1 MSSKGEIMLYPQSN
15 LKRELIDLN
24 GIWNFKL
31 DNRNVDINEAPV
43 KKLEDTIVMPVPAS
57 YNDLS
62 EDIKVRNHV
71 GKVWYEREFYVP
83 EHWNGKRIVLRFG
96 SVTHYGKVWVN
107 GQYVMEHSGGY
118 TPFEGDISSYVNFDK
133 KNRVTVVVD
142 NILDFSTTPIGK
154 MEGKNLDYYF
164 DFFNYSGIHRP
175 VKIYTT
181 SKEYIEDITI
191 TTDVKNEIGI
201 VNYNVETIGPDNVKV
216 SIIDEDGSVVALSS
230 AGIKGSLELAN
241 PKLWQPG
248 NAYLYTL
255 HVELTDS
262 KGTVLDVY
270 EEEFGI
276 RTVEVKGK
284 DFLINGKPFYF
295 KGFGKHED
303 IDINGR
309 GFNEVANI
317 KDFSLMKW
325 IGANS
330 FRTSHYPYSEEMMR
344 LADREGIVVIDETAA
359 VGLHI
364 NLMGAIMG
372 GGAKRTTWE
381 QVQTQES
388 HAQAIKELIK
398 RDKNHPSVVMWS
410 IANEPAGDE
419 EGAYEY
425 FKPLA
430 DLTKE
435 LDPTRPLTIVSFQTA
450 TPSRDLIHSLCDV
463 FCLNRYY
470 GWYTQSGDLEAAEEV
485 LRGEL
490 KEWWETSQKPII
502 LTEFGTDTL
511 HGLTA
516 TVPVMWTE
524 EYQIEFLKMYHKVF
538 DELDH
543 VIGEH
548 VWNFADFATKEGII
562 RVGGNKKGVFTRDR
576 KPKKSAY
583 LLRER
588 YNKLP
593 DFIES
598 N

>member
-1 MSSKGEIMLYPQSN
+1 MLYPQNN
-15 LKRELIDLN
+15 LKRELMELN
-24 GIWNFKL
+24 GLWNFKL
-31 DNRNVDINEAPV
+31 HDDQGDCNEVPL
-43 KKLEDTIVMPVPAS
+43 KKLEDTILMSVPAS

-62 EDIKVRNHV
+62 ENPKVKNHV
-71 GKVWYEREFYVP
+71 GKVWYEREFYIP

-96 SVTHYGKVWVN
+96 SVTHYGKVWIN
-107 GQYVMEHSGGY
+107 GQYVMEHAGGY
-118 TPFEGDISSYVNFDK
+118 TPFEEDISPYVSFDK
-133 KNRVTVVVD
+133 KNRVTVMVD
-142 NILDFSTTPIGK
+142 NILDFTTTPIGK

-181 SKEYIEDITI
+181 AKDYIQDITI
-191 TTDVKNEIGI
+191 VTDLKQEKGI
-201 VNYNVETIGPDNVKV
+201 VHYDIEASGPQTVKV
-216 SIIDEDGSVVALSS
+216 SVVDEEGQVVASS
-230 AGIKGSLELAN
+230 SSGVRGSIEIKN
-241 PKLWQPG
+241 PTLWQPG

-255 HVELTDS
+255 LVELINPD
-262 KGTVLDVY
+262 GTVVDIY

-276 RTVEVKGK
+276 RTVEVRGK

-303 IDINGR
+303 TELNGR

-330 FRTSHYPYSEEMMR
+330 FRTAHYPYSEEIMR
-344 LADREGIVVIDETAA
+344 QADREGIVVIDETAA

-364 NLMGAIMG
+364 NLLGAIMG
-372 GGAKRTTWE
+372 GADKRTTWE
-381 QVQTQES
+381 QVQTHES
-388 HAQAIKELIK
+388 HAQAIRELIK
-398 RDKNHPSVVMWS
+398 RDKNHPCVVMWS

-425 FKPLA
+425 FKPLV

-435 LDPTRPLTIVSFQTA
+435 LDSTRPVTIVSFQTA
-450 TPSRDLIHSLCDV
+450 TPKRDLIYSLIDV

-470 GWYTQSGDLEAAEEV
+470 GWYTQSGDLKAAEEA
-485 LRGEL
+485 LRSEL
-490 KEWWETSQKPII
+490 TEWWETDQKPII
-502 LTEFGTDTL
+502 ITEFGADTM
-511 HGLTA
+511 HGMTS

-524 EYQIEFLKMYHKVF
+524 EFQVEFLKMYHKVF

-576 KPKKSAY
+576 KPKKAAY
-583 LLRER
+583 LLHER
-588 YNKLP
+588 YNQLP
-593 DFIES
+593 DFIDI
-598 N
+598 NK

>member
-1 MSSKGEIMLYPQSN
+1 M
-15 LKRELIDLN
+15 DLN
-24 GIWNFKL
+24 GLWNFKL
-31 DNRNVDINEAPV
+31 HDDQGDCNEVPL
-43 KKLEDTIVMPVPAS
+43 KKLEDTILMSVPAS

-62 EDIKVRNHV
+62 ENPKVKNHV
-71 GKVWYEREFYVP
+71 GKVWYEREFYIP

-96 SVTHYGKVWVN
+96 SVTHYGEVWIN
-107 GQYVMEHSGGY
+107 GQYVMEHAGGY
-118 TPFEGDISSYVNFDK
+118 TPFEEDISPYVSFDK
-133 KNRVTVVVD
+133 KNRVTVMVD
-142 NILDFSTTPIGK
+142 NILDFTTTPIGK

-175 VKIYTT
+175 VKVYTT
-181 SKEYIEDITI
+181 SKEFIEDITI
-191 TTDVKNEIGI
+191 TTDVKQEMGI
-201 VNYNVETIGPDNVKV
+201 VHYDIEAAGSQNVKV
-216 SIIDEDGSVVALSS
+216 SVVDEEGQVVANSS
-230 AGIKGSLELAN
+230 GVKGSLEVKN
-241 PKLWQPG
+241 PTLWQPG

-255 HVELTDS
+255 LVELMNHD
-262 KGTVLDVY
+262 GTVVDVY

-276 RTVEVKGK
+276 RTVEVRGK

-303 IDINGR
+303 SELNGR

-330 FRTSHYPYSEEMMR
+330 FRTAHYPYSEEIMR
-344 LADREGIVVIDETAA
+344 QADREGIVVIDETAA

-364 NLMGAIMG
+364 NLLGAIMG
-372 GGAKRTTWE
+372 GADKRTTWE
-381 QVQTQES
+381 QVQTHES
-388 HAQAIKELIK
+388 HAQAIRELIK
-398 RDKNHPSVVMWS
+398 RDKNHPCVVMWS

-425 FKPLA
+425 FKPLV

-435 LDPTRPLTIVSFQTA
+435 LDSTRPVTIVSFQTA
-450 TPSRDLIHSLCDV
+450 TPKRDLIYSLIDV

-470 GWYTQSGDLEAAEEV
+470 GWYTQSGDLEAAEEA
-485 LRGEL
+485 LRSEL
-490 KEWWETSQKPII
+490 TEWWETDQKPII
-502 LTEFGTDTL
+502 ITEFGADTM
-511 HGLTA
+511 HGMTSTIPA
-516 TVPVMWTE
+516 MWTE
-524 EYQIEFLKMYHKVF
+524 EFQVEFLKMYHKVF

-576 KPKKSAY
+576 KPKKAAY
-583 LLRER
+583 LLHER
-588 YNKLP
+588 YNQLP
-593 DFIES
+593 DFIPH
-598 N
+598 

>member
-1 MSSKGEIMLYPQSN
+1 MLYPQCN
-15 LKRELIDLN
+15 LKREIIDLS

-31 DNRNVDINEAPV
+31 DDGSIDHTKSHVN
-43 KKLEDTIVMPVPAS
+43 KLEKTIVMTVPAS

-62 EDIKVRNHV
+62 EDPKVKKHV
-71 GKVWYEREFYVP
+71 GKVWYEREFYIP
-83 EHWNGKRIVLRFG
+83 DHLNGKRIILRFG

-107 GQYVMEHSGGY
+107 GQYVMEHAGGY
-118 TPFEGDISSYVNFDK
+118 TPFEGDISNYVSFDK

-142 NILDFSTTPIGK
+142 NVLDFTTTPIGR
-154 MEGKNLDYYF
+154 MEGKNLDYFF

-175 VKIYTT
+175 VKLYTT

-191 TTDVKNEIGI
+191 ITDVKQGNGI
-201 VNYNVETIGPDNVKV
+201 VNYDVETVGSENVKV
-216 SIIDEDGSVVALSS
+216 SVVDEDGNVIAQS
-230 AGIKGSLELAN
+230 AGIKGSIKIKDPRRWE
-241 PKLWQPG
+241 PG

-255 HVELTDS
+255 NVQLADNE
-262 KGTVLDVY
+262 GTIIDHY
-270 EEEFGI
+270 EEQFGI

-284 DFLINGKPFYF
+284 NFLINGKPFYF

-303 IDINGR
+303 TELNGR
-309 GFNEVANI
+309 GLNEVANI

-325 IGANS
+325 LGANS
-330 FRTSHYPYSEEMMR
+330 FRTAHYPYSEEIMR

-372 GGAKRTTWE
+372 GVAKRTTWE
-381 QVQTQES
+381 QVQTHES
-388 HAQAIKELIK
+388 HAQAISELIK

-425 FKPLA
+425 FKPLV

-450 TPSRDLIHSLCDV
+450 TPKTDLIHSLCDV

-470 GWYTQSGDLEAAEEV
+470 GWYTQSGDLEAAEEQ

-490 KEWWETSQKPII
+490 KEWWQTSEKPII
-502 LTEFGTDTL
+502 ITEFGVDTM
-511 HGLTA
+511 HGLTS
-516 TVPVMWTE
+516 TVPTMWTE
-524 EYQIEFLKMYHKVF
+524 EFQVEFLKMYHKVF

-548 VWNFADFATKEGII
+548 VWNFADFATKDGII

-576 KPKKSAY
+576 KPKKAAF
-583 LLRER
+583 LLHER
-588 YNKLP
+588 YNKMP
-593 DFIES
+593 DFIDLK
-598 N
+598 

>member
-1 MSSKGEIMLYPQSN
+1 MLYPQNN
-15 LKRELIDLN
+15 LKRELIELN
-24 GIWNFKL
+24 GLWNFKL
-31 DNRNVDINEAPV
+31 HDDQGDCNEVPL
-43 KKLEDTIVMPVPAS
+43 KKLEDTILMSVPAS

-62 EDIKVRNHV
+62 ENPKVKNHV
-71 GKVWYEREFYVP
+71 GKVWYEREFYIP

-96 SVTHYGKVWVN
+96 SVTHYGKVWIN
-107 GQYVMEHSGGY
+107 GQYVMEHAGGY
-118 TPFEGDISSYVNFDK
+118 TPFEKDISPYVSFDK
-133 KNRVTVVVD
+133 KNRVTVMVD
-142 NILDFSTTPIGK
+142 NILDFTTTPIGK

-181 SKEYIEDITI
+181 AKEYIRDITI
-191 TTDVKNEIGI
+191 VTDLKQEKGI
-201 VNYNVETIGPDNVKV
+201 VHYDIEAVGSENVKV
-216 SIIDEDGSVVALSS
+216 SVVDEEGQVVANSS
-230 AGIKGSLELAN
+230 GVKGSIEVEN
-241 PKLWQPG
+241 PRLWQPG

-255 HVELTDS
+255 LVELTNHD
-262 KGTVLDVY
+262 GTIVDVY

-276 RTVEVKGK
+276 RTVEVSGK

-303 IDINGR
+303 SELNGR
-309 GFNEVANI
+309 GFNEVANT

-330 FRTSHYPYSEEMMR
+330 FRTAHYPYSEEIMR
-344 LADREGIVVIDETAA
+344 QADREGIVVIDETAA

-364 NLMGAIMG
+364 NLLGAIMG
-372 GGAKRTTWE
+372 GADKRTTWE
-381 QVQTQES
+381 QVQTHES

-398 RDKNHPSVVMWS
+398 RDKNHPCVVMWS

-425 FKPLA
+425 FKPLV

-435 LDPTRPLTIVSFQTA
+435 LDSTRPVTIVSFQTA
-450 TPSRDLIHSLCDV
+450 TPKRDLIYSLIDV

-470 GWYTQSGDLEAAEEV
+470 GWYTQSGDLEAAEEA
-485 LRGEL
+485 LRSEL
-490 KEWWETSQKPII
+490 TEWWETDQKPII
-502 LTEFGTDTL
+502 MTEFGADTM
-511 HGLTA
+511 HGMTS

-524 EYQIEFLKMYHKVF
+524 EFQVEFLKMYHKVF

-576 KPKKSAY
+576 KPKKAAY
-583 LLRER
+583 LLHER
-588 YNKLP
+588 YNQLP
-593 DFIES
+593 DFINS
-598 N
+598 NE